1 MPAYYLTGDD
11 YGRGKSLLLQSPPL
25 RGVITLSDYLRM
37 NVMDEETPVPQKFG
51 SLDALLME
59 LNRAG
64 HPDDQ
69 IWFYC
74 NDLGIPEAL
83 QAADSRLIAERHANG
98 SWWTVEGYHEANDP
112 RMSEPEDALNVDEA
126 RGQLEIFFK

>member
-1 MPAYYLTGDD
+1 MLN
-11 YGRGKSLLLQSPPL
+11 LCC
-25 RGVITLSDYLRM
+25 ILSFPGQIRKKL
-37 NVMDEETPVPQKFG
+37 VPDHQKFG

-98 SWWTVEGYHEANDP
+98 SWWTV
-112 RMSEPEDALNVDEA
+112 
-126 RGQLEIFFK
+126 